1 MSQRFDLKKQKL
13 GFLYGLISGI
23 AFSTT
28 AWGID
33 AIVLANSNVSYPW
46 IKFLPGLLITSLM
59 GGLVGWASVKISK
72 GLVTIVLWIVFAM
85 IMVWLTIWIPFIS
98 TPYLLRVLQ
107 PGLIEWIDYPMVAN
121 VNQFQIVAIIVISL
135 PVIICSLLENN
146 IIDAVMMS
154 SHSGSILS
162 LIVVCSL
169 IMSLAGFAVD
179 EMTNKQFREPI
190 KVLDNLFKFAVD
202 NQGKDIDKITM
213 RRMRLK
219 TVEGLEQ
226 ILPRSRSL
234 TLIAFDETLAQMDI
248 LVNFEGVWVKCTS
261 IYSQPLKCEQIS
273 RAPVIYVSWKEFL
286 AGQHS

>member
-1 MSQRFDLKKQKL
+1 MSQRFEIRKQRL
-13 GFLYGLISGI
+13 GSLYGLISGI

-33 AIVLANSNVSYPW
+33 AIALASSHVSYPW
-46 IKFLPGLLITSLM
+46 IKFLPGLIITSLI

-72 GLVTIVLWIVFAM
+72 GLVTIILWIVFAM

-98 TPYLLRVLQ
+98 TPYLIKVLQ

-121 VNQFQIVAIIVISL
+121 VNQFRIVAIIVIVL
-135 PVIICSLLENN
+135 PAIISGLLEN
-146 IIDAVMMS
+146 ILIESVLMS
-154 SHSGSILS
+154 SYKGSILS

-179 EMTNKQFREPI
+179 EMTNKHFREPV
-190 KVLDNLFKFAVD
+190 KVLDDLFKFAID
-202 NQGKDIDKITM
+202 NQGKEIDKITM

-219 TVEGLEQ
+219 TVEDLEQ
-226 ILPRSRSL
+226 ILSSSRKL

-248 LVNFEGVWVKCTS
+248 LVNFKGVWVKCST
-261 IYSQPLKCEQIS
+261 IHSQPLMCKQIS
-273 RAPVIYVSWKEFL
+273 ISPVINIVWK
-286 AGQHS
+286 

>member
-1 MSQRFDLKKQKL
+1 MSQLFEIRKQRL

-23 AFSTT
+23 AFSIT

-33 AIVLANSNVSYPW
+33 AIVLASSHVTYPW
-46 IKFLPGLLITSLM
+46 IKFIPGLIITSLI

-85 IMVWLTIWIPFIS
+85 IMVWLTVWIPFIS
-98 TPYLLRVLQ
+98 TPYLLKVLQ
-107 PGLIEWIDYPMVAN
+107 PGLIDWIDYPMVAN
-121 VNQFQIVAIIVISL
+121 VNQFRIVAVIVIVL
-135 PVIICSLLENN
+135 PAIISGLLENT

-154 SHSGSILS
+154 SHKGSILS

-179 EMTNKQFREPI
+179 EMTNKHFREPV
-190 KVLDNLFKFAVD
+190 KVLDDLFKFAID
-202 NQGKDIDKITM
+202 NQGKEIDKITM

-219 TVEGLEQ
+219 TVEDLEQ
-226 ILPRSRSL
+226 ILSRSRKL

-248 LVNFEGVWVKCTS
+248 LVNFEGVWVKCTT
-261 IYSQPLKCEQIS
+261 IYSQPLTCEQIS
-273 RAPVIYVSWKEFL
+273 MAPVIYVAWK
-286 AGQHS
+286 